1 MKVETRNTIPVGQ
14 PAPQKSA
21 VRVSETVY
29 IAEGDSVAVVR
40 FGNVPLIVPVR
51 SKNNRPVRRQQYN
64 SSRPTSPAP
73 APPYVTPA
81 LLSLE
86 IAEDAPRAADVPNER
101 RSAYATTIVPPPAED
116 K

>member
-51 SKNNRPVRRQQYN
+51 SKNNRPVRRQHY

-73 APPYVTPA
+73 APPYMTPA
-81 LLSLE
+81 LLALE
-86 IAEDAPRAADVPNER
+86 IAEERPRPSTAPNER
-101 RSAYATTIVPPPAED
+101 RSSYATTIVPPRADD